1 MAFAVS
7 KQLCAMAISSAL
19 ESRCCRSGNSEVDNL
34 GRVCTICFRHYYYIE
49 ILHITVNDTDRV
61 NRLESTGELR
71 ADSGT
76 RGAGTPFDRA
86 GWSVH
91 LASQVHWV
99 GSTRS
104 IPAPRCSGCAPLGK
118 ATSAQNRYGNRASQE
133 RRCRGPE
140 AQRSLCA
147 PTASAAHR
155 VPESGDLLLGR
166 SAVRARFPAAA
177 PDQEQCPRVSRVDR
191 IRRPSDP
198 IPECAR
204 C

>member
-1 MAFAVS
+1 MPVH
-7 KQLCAMAISSAL
+7 
-19 ESRCCRSGNSEVDNL
+19 GNSEVDNL

-99 GSTRS
+99 GFDKIDFCAAMQRLRS
-104 IPAPRCSGCAPLGK
+104 AWQSDICAEQVRQQSFAGAK
-118 ATSAQNRYGNRASQE
+118 MHRT
-133 RRCRGPE
+133 
-140 AQRSLCA
+140 QRLEKPCA

-155 VPESGDLLLGR
+155 VPESGDLPAWTG

-177 PDQEQCPRVSRVDR
+177 PDQEQCPRVSRSR
-191 IRRPSDP
+191 SHSPSF
-198 IPECAR
+198 
-204 C
+204 